1 MQIRSPFLLACSCG
15 VTVGKSVQ
23 NHETTKSDPPIVT
36 RSSKGAITKSGIPSA
51 FTSLERA
58 WYPPYVPASAP
69 MIPNTAPSTIPSRQA
84 AATHAPLNPPSK
96 IRGINPGG
104 AVRLGVFGSLSVT
117 SSTNANSVKITAA
130 GIVPIHHRGLGTF
143 SQRKCAAQAVTAIGV
158 RDRNPVKIRSKMQT
172 AEPE

>member
-84 AATHAPLNPPSK
+84 AATHAPHLRWLKVPSPLWWIGTMPAAVIFTLLALVELVTDKLPKTPSPGSHRYRGQRPQPRENPIK
-96 IRGINPGG
+96 
-104 AVRLGVFGSLSVT
+104 
-117 SSTNANSVKITAA
+117 NANSRT
-130 GIVPIHHRGLGTF
+130 
-143 SQRKCAAQAVTAIGV
+143 
-158 RDRNPVKIRSKMQT
+158 
-172 AEPE
+172 